1 MEEERMIFISGG
13 VRSGKSSFAEK
24 MATDL
29 HLQSPNTKL
38 HYIACGVASDKEMTE
53 RIARH
58 QKDRYASDVY
68 WETWECAY
76 DVYKIA
82 SSFGKTDILVLDCV
96 TTLLNNYLFLREME
110 DAEQVIQ
117 QIWKDVSN
125 LRNTGAAI
133 ILVSNEVVHEVPSST
148 ELVQRYQYILGKLHQ
163 RIVEEADSAY
173 LVEAGI
179 PVCMKGEK
187 R

>member
-1 MEEERMIFISGG
+1 MIFISGG
-13 VRSGKSSFAEK
+13 VRSGKSSFAER
-24 MATDL
+24 MATEL
-29 HLQSPNTKL
+29 HLQLPNTKL

-58 QKDRYASDVY
+58 QKDRQASNAN

-82 SSFGKTDILVLDCV
+82 SAFGKSDILVLDCV
-96 TTLLNNYLFLREME
+96 TTLLNNYLFGREME
-110 DAEQVIQ
+110 DTEQVMQ
-117 QIWKDVSN
+117 HMWKDISS
-125 LRNTGAAI
+125 LSKTGAEVV
-133 ILVSNEVVHEVPSST
+133 LVSNEVVQGVPYSS
-148 ELVQRYQYILGKLHQ
+148 ELVQRYQYILGTLHQ
-163 RIVEEADSAY
+163 RIVKEADTAY

-187 R
+187 G